1 MQQLTV
7 LLQQYWWAGLIPIT
21 IAIISKIYQRQ
32 YQKTH
37 VQSQFVVS
45 GCLMSTLILVYY
57 IVCIVAALFSI
68 LGFFLK

>member
-7 LLQQYWWAGLIPIT
+7 FLQQYWWAGLIPIT
-21 IAIISKIYQRQ
+21 IAIIAKIYQRQ

-45 GCLMSTLILVYY
+45 GCFMSMLILVYY